1 MVGLCTSCGARHPAG
16 VPSLHIITMAGT
28 GMITAGMSVAGTVT
42 SDEMSAATA
51 GMIAMT
57 GATGIGMITTTEDV
71 VTGGATDATMID

>member
-1 MVGLCTSCGARHPAG
+1 MVGLCTSCGARPLAG
-16 VPSLHIITMAGT
+16 VPSLLIITMTGT

-57 GATGIGMITTTEDV
+57 GATGTGMITTTEDV